1 VTATLVDDLSKHVFA
16 NLPVTMVF
24 AVTDAAGQEG
34 AAAPYSVVLHG
45 KRFFDPL
52 AAALIEMRRD
62 ILWNRINAPR
72 TVEILKALTNRPEGF
87 IRHDRA
93 FLHLRVL
100 DAGS

>member
-1 VTATLVDDLSKHVFA
+1 MPLRGKRTEVTATLVDDLSKHVFA

-34 AAAPYSVVLHG
+34 PPRPTVTLHG

-72 TVEILKALTNRPEGF
+72 AVDLLKA
-87 IRHDRA
+87 
-93 FLHLRVL
+93 
-100 DAGS
+100 